1 MTYKTDNSALAN
13 SQSFKARM
21 GKLQPGGFLHPLGTP
36 NLVYKDPLVPKD
48 AVTHQTVVSHAGHAS
63 VHFYFSTFLLLF
75 STFPWALFA
84 IQMRTSCFI
93 THSKTSPLL
102 PPLLSRA
109 QRRITQPFYWL
120 LTLAPLPSK
129 SHLAV
134 IQRHQIT
141 AKTNSKL

>member
-63 VHFYFSTFLLLF
+63 VHFYFSTFVFYFSLGIICYTDENILLYY
-75 STFPWALFA
+75 ALKN
-84 IQMRTSCFI
+84 I
-93 THSKTSPLL
+93 SPLAS
-102 PPLLSRA
+102 LLSRA